1 MTSRS
6 SLIWSFNPPMPPNE
20 TCPGSSNDMLYT
32 IGSTSRGSMRMIV
45 RVVMSSATLV
55 PCFSFAL
62 STFERQPT
70 T

>member
-1 MTSRS
+1 
-6 SLIWSFNPPMPPNE
+6 
-20 TCPGSSNDMLYT
+20 MLYT